1 MPALEKLR
9 FSNWENNMPNS
20 LRILRIVAPLFL
32 FSSTA
37 LTQPILALSVTGAQT
52 SSTSL
57 SSSGNTS
64 SGNTKELTD
73 RAQKFYQAGQF
84 DQAIQLWQQA
94 SQIHDQQGNLLGLSI
109 TLSNLS
115 LAHQKL
121 GQWQPATTTIAKSLE
136 IARALSP
143 NPTSQG
149 AIAQALDIQ
158 GNLQLV
164 MGKAEEAMTTWQ
176 QASAIYEQLG
186 DRPNQ
191 LRNTLNQAQ
200 ALKIQGFYR
209 RSRQSLEAVQ
219 STLSDVND
227 PLLKAIALHNYGDI
241 LIAVGELKLARK
253 PLEQSLKLLETTA
266 PEQTG
271 EELSTLYLSLGNL
284 ARLEADVEAA
294 KSFYKKSIQISETV
308 SKKASEKIS
317 GRSLLSLQANLNLFS
332 LIIESSEVFESDE
345 ILAAL
350 EMRSQVIAPTL
361 ASLAPSRDVIFARIN
376 YGENLLKATKSVS
389 ADKAKLLLRES
400 ATNLAEAVKQ
410 AKEINDDRATAYAL
424 GSLGSVYE
432 QSNQIEEA
440 QNLTQ
445 QALAIAQSINSP
457 DIAYRWQWQLGRIL
471 KAKNDIKGAILAY
484 TEAVNG
490 LRQIRSDLA
499 FVNPNVQFSFRE
511 SVEPVYRQLVSLL
524 LQDDPAGDK
533 QTNLLKAQSMIES
546 LQLAE
551 LVNFFRSD
559 CLTAAQVDIN
569 QVDRSAAVIYPILLE
584 DRLEVIISL
593 PNQPL
598 RHYSSP
604 VTATQV
610 DSLVAELRGNL
621 LEVSSDDYLPNSQK
635 LYDWLIR
642 PAESAIA
649 DSEIKTMVFVLDGSL
664 KNVPMAVLHDGK
676 QHLIENYS
684 IALTPGLQ
692 LIDPK
697 PIVKQKVTAL
707 VAGLTEA
714 RQGFSAL
721 PGVKGEL
728 QQINQQVPSSAVFLD
743 NSFTKSNLS
752 AMLTSLPF
760 PIIHLATHGN
770 FSSEAED
777 TYLLTYDG
785 RMTIENLNQLLR
797 SNSLS
802 AMQPVELL
810 ILSACQTAV
819 GDKRAALGLAGMAVR
834 AGARSTI
841 ASLWSV
847 NDEATSQFMIALY
860 QSLSSGNVTRAE
872 SLRFAQQS
880 LIKDKEHSHPYYW
893 APFILLG
900 NWL

>member
-9 FSNWENNMPNS
+9 FSNWENNMPKS

-37 LTQPILALSVTGAQT
+37 LTQPILALSVNGAQT

-64 SGNTKELTD
+64 SSNTKELAD
-73 RAQKFYQAGQF
+73 RAQKFYQSGRF
-84 DQAIQLWQQA
+84 DQAIQIWQQVN
-94 SQIHDQQGNLLGLSI
+94 QIHEQQGNLLELSI

-121 GQWQPATTTIAKSLE
+121 GQWQPATTMIAKSLE

-164 MGKAEEAMTTWQ
+164 MGKAEEAVTIWQ
-176 QASAIYEQLG
+176 QASALYEQLG

-191 LRNTLNQAQ
+191 LRNTLKQAQ

-209 RSRQSLEAVQ
+209 RSRQSLEVVQ

-241 LIAVGELKLARK
+241 LITVGELKLARN
-253 PLEQSLKLLETTA
+253 PLEQSLKLLETNP
-266 PEQTG
+266 PEKTG

-284 ARLEADVEAA
+284 ARLEADVKAA
-294 KSFYKKSIQISETV
+294 KSFYKKSIET
-308 SKKASEKIS
+308 SEKIS

-332 LIIESSEVFESDE
+332 LVIESSEVFESDE

-350 EMRSQVIAPTL
+350 EMRSQVIAPTF
-361 ASLAPSRDVIFARIN
+361 AALAPSRDVIFARIN
-376 YGENLLKATKSVS
+376 YGENLLKVTKSVS

-400 ATNLAEAVKQ
+400 ANNLAEAVKQ

-432 QSNQIEEA
+432 QSHQIQEA
-440 QNLTQ
+440 QNLTE

-524 LQDDPAGDK
+524 LQNDPAGDK

-598 RHYSSP
+598 RHYASP

-621 LEVSSDDYLPNSQK
+621 LEVSSEDYLPNSQK

-743 NSFTKSNLS
+743 TSFTKSNLS

-785 RMTIENLNQLLR
+785 RMTIDNLNQLLR

-802 AMQPVELL
+802 ATQPVELL

-880 LIKDKEHSHPYYW
+880 LIKDKDHSHPYYW

>member
-9 FSNWENNMPNS
+9 FSNWENNMPKS

-64 SGNTKELTD
+64 SSNTKELAD
-73 RAQKFYQAGQF
+73 RAQKFYQSGQF
-84 DQAIQLWQQA
+84 DQAIQLWQQV
-94 SQIHDQQGNLLGLSI
+94 SQIHEQQGNLLELSI

-121 GQWQPATTTIAKSLE
+121 GQWQPATTMIAKSLE

-164 MGKAEEAMTTWQ
+164 MGKAEEAVTIWQ
-176 QASAIYEQLG
+176 QASALYEQLG

-191 LRNTLNQAQ
+191 LRNTLKQAQ

-209 RSRQSLEAVQ
+209 RSRQSLEVVQ

-241 LIAVGELKLARK
+241 LITVGELKLARN
-253 PLEQSLKLLETTA
+253 PLEQSLKLLETNP
-266 PEQTG
+266 PEKTG

-284 ARLEADVEAA
+284 ARLEADVKAA
-294 KSFYKKSIQISETV
+294 KSFYKKSIET
-308 SKKASEKIS
+308 SEKIS

-332 LIIESSEVFESDE
+332 LVIESSEVFESDE

-350 EMRSQVIAPTL
+350 EMRSQVIAPTF
-361 ASLAPSRDVIFARIN
+361 AALAPSRDVIFARIN
-376 YGENLLKATKSVS
+376 YGENLLKVTKSVS

-400 ATNLAEAVKQ
+400 ANNLAEAVKQ

-432 QSNQIEEA
+432 QSHQIQEA
-440 QNLTQ
+440 QNLTE

-524 LQDDPAGDK
+524 LQNDPAGDK

-598 RHYSSP
+598 RHYASP

-621 LEVSSDDYLPNSQK
+621 LEVSSEDYLPNSQK

-743 NSFTKSNLS
+743 TSFTKSNLS

-785 RMTIENLNQLLR
+785 RMTIDNLNQLLR

-802 AMQPVELL
+802 ATQPVELL

-880 LIKDKEHSHPYYW
+880 LIKDKDHSHPYYW

>member
-1 MPALEKLR
+1 MKATAKFR

-20 LRILRIVAPLFL
+20 LRVLRIVVPLFL
-32 FSSTA
+32 FFITA
-37 LTQPILALSVTGAQT
+37 LAQPILALSVTGAQT
-52 SSTSL
+52 SSTNIP
-57 SSSGNTS
+57 SSGNL
-64 SGNTKELTD
+64 KELSD
-73 RAQKFYQAGQF
+73 RAQKFYQSGQF
-84 DQAIQLWQQA
+84 DQAIQLWQQV
-94 SQIHDQQGNLLGLSI
+94 SQSHEKQGNLLELSL

-121 GQWQPATTTIAKSLE
+121 GQWQPATTTISKSLE
-136 IARALSP
+136 IARTLSS
-143 NPTSQG
+143 NPKSQG

-158 GNLQLV
+158 GNLQLA
-164 MGKAEEAMTTWQ
+164 MGKAEQAIITWQ

-191 LRNTLNQAQ
+191 LRNSLKQSQ

-209 RSRQSLEAVQ
+209 RARQSLEAIQ

-253 PLEQSLKLLETTA
+253 PLEQSLALLETNT
-266 PEQTG
+266 PKQIG
-271 EELSTLYLSLGNL
+271 DELSSLYLSLGNL
-284 ARLEADVEAA
+284 SRLEANVKTA
-294 KSFYKKSIQISETV
+294 KSFYKKSLQIEE
-308 SKKASEKIS
+308 KAS

-332 LIIESSEVFESDE
+332 LLIESSEFFESDE
-345 ILAAL
+345 ILTAL
-350 EMRSQVIAPTL
+350 EMRSQVIDPIL
-361 ASLAPSRDVIFARIN
+361 ANLTPSRDVIFARIN
-376 YGENLLKATKSVS
+376 YGKNLLKVTKSVS
-389 ADKAKLLLRES
+389 ADKATLLIRES
-400 ATNLAEAVKQ
+400 ANNLAEAVKQ
-410 AKEINDDRATAYAL
+410 AKEINDDHALAYAL
-424 GSLGSVYE
+424 GSLGNVYE
-432 QSNQIEEA
+432 QSNQLEEA
-440 QNLTQ
+440 QKLTQ

-471 KAKNDIKGAILAY
+471 KAKRDIRGAVFAY

-511 SVEPVYRQLVSLL
+511 SVEPVYRELVSLL
-524 LQDDPAGDK
+524 LQDDPSSDK

-593 PNQPL
+593 PDQPL
-598 RHYSSP
+598 HHYASP
-604 VTATQV
+604 VTATEV
-610 DSLVAELRGNL
+610 DSLVDELRGSLIN
-621 LEVSSDDYLPNSQK
+621 VTSDDYLASSQK

-642 PAESAIA
+642 PAESAIV
-649 DSEIKTMVFVLDGSL
+649 DSKIKTLVFVLDGSL
-664 KNVPMAVLHDGK
+664 RNVPMAVLHDGK
-676 QHLIENYS
+676 QHLVETYS
-684 IALTPGLQ
+684 LALTPGLQ
-692 LIDPK
+692 LLDPQ
-697 PIVKQKVTAL
+697 PIVKQRVTAL
-707 VAGLTEA
+707 IAGLTEA
-714 RQGFSAL
+714 RQGFSSL
-721 PGVKGEL
+721 PSVKDEV
-728 QQINQQVPSSAVFLD
+728 QQISKQIPSSSVFID
-743 NSFTKSNLS
+743 NSFTKSNIAS
-752 AMLTSLPF
+752 MLTSFPF

-785 RMTIENLNQLLR
+785 KMTIDNLNQLLR
-797 SNSLS
+797 SNNLS
-802 AMQPVELL
+802 STQPVEIL
-810 ILSACQTAV
+810 ILSACQTAL
-819 GDKRAALGLAGMAVR
+819 GDKRAALGLAGMAIR

-860 QSLSSGNVTRAE
+860 QSLASGNVTRAE
-872 SLRFAQQS
+872 SLRLAQQS
-880 LIKDKEHSHPYYW
+880 LIKDKDHSHPYYW

>member
-9 FSNWENNMPNS
+9 FSNWENNMPKS

-37 LTQPILALSVTGAQT
+37 LTQPILALSVNGAQT

-64 SGNTKELTD
+64 SSNTKELAD
-73 RAQKFYQAGQF
+73 RAQKFYQSGQF
-84 DQAIQLWQQA
+84 DQAIQLWQQV
-94 SQIHDQQGNLLGLSI
+94 SQIHEQQGNLLELSI

-121 GQWQPATTTIAKSLE
+121 GQWQPATTMIAKSLE

-164 MGKAEEAMTTWQ
+164 MGKAEEAVTIWQ
-176 QASAIYEQLG
+176 QASALYEQLG

-191 LRNTLNQAQ
+191 LRNTLKQAQ

-209 RSRQSLEAVQ
+209 RSRQSLEVVQ

-241 LIAVGELKLARK
+241 LITVGELKLARN
-253 PLEQSLKLLETTA
+253 PLEQSLKLLETNP
-266 PEQTG
+266 PEKTG

-284 ARLEADVEAA
+284 ARLEADVKAA
-294 KSFYKKSIQISETV
+294 KSFYKKSIET
-308 SKKASEKIS
+308 SEKIS

-332 LIIESSEVFESDE
+332 LVIESSEVFESDE

-350 EMRSQVIAPTL
+350 EMRSQVIAPTF
-361 ASLAPSRDVIFARIN
+361 AALAPSRDVIFARIN
-376 YGENLLKATKSVS
+376 YGENLLKVTKSVS

-400 ATNLAEAVKQ
+400 ANNLAEAVKQ

-432 QSNQIEEA
+432 QSHQIQEA
-440 QNLTQ
+440 QNLTE

-524 LQDDPAGDK
+524 LQNDPAGDK

-598 RHYSSP
+598 RHYASP

-621 LEVSSDDYLPNSQK
+621 LEVSSEDYLPNSQK

-743 NSFTKSNLS
+743 TSFTKSNLS

-785 RMTIENLNQLLR
+785 RMTIDNLNQLLR

-802 AMQPVELL
+802 ATQPVELL

-880 LIKDKEHSHPYYW
+880 LIKDKDHSHPYYW

>member
-9 FSNWENNMPNS
+9 FSNWENNMPKS

-37 LTQPILALSVTGAQT
+37 LTQPILALSVNGAQT

-64 SGNTKELTD
+64 SSNTKELAD
-73 RAQKFYQAGQF
+73 RAQKFYQSGQF
-84 DQAIQLWQQA
+84 DQAIQLWQQV
-94 SQIHDQQGNLLGLSI
+94 SQIHEQQGNLLELSI

-164 MGKAEEAMTTWQ
+164 MGKAEEAVTIWQ
-176 QASAIYEQLG
+176 QASALYEQLG

-191 LRNTLNQAQ
+191 LRNTLKQAQ

-209 RSRQSLEAVQ
+209 RSRQSLEVVQ

-241 LIAVGELKLARK
+241 LITVGELKLARN
-253 PLEQSLKLLETTA
+253 PLEQSLKLLETNP
-266 PEQTG
+266 PEKTG

-284 ARLEADVEAA
+284 ARLEADVKAA
-294 KSFYKKSIQISETV
+294 KSFYKKSIET
-308 SKKASEKIS
+308 SEKIS

-332 LIIESSEVFESDE
+332 LVIESSEVFESDE

-350 EMRSQVIAPTL
+350 EMRSQVIAPTF
-361 ASLAPSRDVIFARIN
+361 AALAPSRDVIFARIN
-376 YGENLLKATKSVS
+376 YGENLLKVTKSVS

-400 ATNLAEAVKQ
+400 ANNLAEAVKQ

-432 QSNQIEEA
+432 QSHQIQEA
-440 QNLTQ
+440 QNLTE

-524 LQDDPAGDK
+524 LQNDPAGDK

-598 RHYSSP
+598 RHYASP

-621 LEVSSDDYLPNSQK
+621 LEVSSEDYLPNSQK

-743 NSFTKSNLS
+743 TSFTKSNLS

-785 RMTIENLNQLLR
+785 RMTIDNLNQLLR

-802 AMQPVELL
+802 ATQPVELL

-880 LIKDKEHSHPYYW
+880 LIKDKDHSHPYYW

>member
-1 MPALEKLR
+1 M
-9 FSNWENNMPNS
+9 
-20 LRILRIVAPLFL
+20 
-32 FSSTA
+32 
-37 LTQPILALSVTGAQT
+37 
-52 SSTSL
+52 
-57 SSSGNTS
+57 
-64 SGNTKELTD
+64 
-73 RAQKFYQAGQF
+73 
-84 DQAIQLWQQA
+84 
-94 SQIHDQQGNLLGLSI
+94 
-109 TLSNLS
+109 
-115 LAHQKL
+115 
-121 GQWQPATTTIAKSLE
+121 
-136 IARALSP
+136 
-143 NPTSQG
+143 
-149 AIAQALDIQ
+149 
-158 GNLQLV
+158 
-164 MGKAEEAMTTWQ
+164 
-176 QASAIYEQLG
+176 
-186 DRPNQ
+186 
-191 LRNTLNQAQ
+191 
-200 ALKIQGFYR
+200 
-209 RSRQSLEAVQ
+209 
-219 STLSDVND
+219 SDVND

-241 LIAVGELKLARK
+241 LITVGELKLARN
-253 PLEQSLKLLETTA
+253 PLEQSLKLLETNP
-266 PEQTG
+266 PEKTG

-284 ARLEADVEAA
+284 ARLEADVKAA
-294 KSFYKKSIQISETV
+294 KSFYKKSIET
-308 SKKASEKIS
+308 SEKIS

-332 LIIESSEVFESDE
+332 LVIESSEVFESDE

-350 EMRSQVIAPTL
+350 EMRSQVIAPTF
-361 ASLAPSRDVIFARIN
+361 AALAPSRDVIFARIN
-376 YGENLLKATKSVS
+376 YGENLLKVTKSVS

-400 ATNLAEAVKQ
+400 ANNLAEAVKQ

-432 QSNQIEEA
+432 QSHQIQEA
-440 QNLTQ
+440 QNLTE

-524 LQDDPAGDK
+524 LQNDPAGDK

-598 RHYSSP
+598 RHYASP

-621 LEVSSDDYLPNSQK
+621 LEVSSEDYLPNSQK

-743 NSFTKSNLS
+743 TSFTKSNLS

-785 RMTIENLNQLLR
+785 RMTIDNLNQLLR

-802 AMQPVELL
+802 ATQPVELL

-880 LIKDKEHSHPYYW
+880 LIKDKDHSHPYYW

>member
-1 MPALEKLR
+1 
-9 FSNWENNMPNS
+9 MPNS

-64 SGNTKELTD
+64 SGNTKELAD
-73 RAQKFYQAGQF
+73 HAQKFYQSGQF
-84 DQAIQLWQQA
+84 DQAIQLWQQV
-94 SQIHDQQGNLLGLSI
+94 SQIHEQQGNLLELSI

-176 QASAIYEQLG
+176 QASALYAQLG

-191 LRNTLNQAQ
+191 LRNTLKQAQ

-209 RSRQSLEAVQ
+209 RSRQNLEAVQ

-241 LIAVGELKLARK
+241 LITVGELKLARK
-253 PLEQSLKLLETTA
+253 PLEQSLKLLETNA
-266 PEQTG
+266 PEKTG

-294 KSFYKKSIQISETV
+294 KSFYKKSIQKSE
-308 SKKASEKIS
+308 KASEKIA

-332 LIIESSEVFESDE
+332 LVIESSEVFESDE

-350 EMRSQVIAPTL
+350 EMRSQVIAPTF

-389 ADKAKLLLRES
+389 PDKAKVLLRES
-400 ATNLAEAVKQ
+400 ANNLAEAVKQ
-410 AKEINDDRATAYAL
+410 AKEINDNRAIAYAL

-524 LQDDPAGDK
+524 LQDDPTGDK
-533 QTNLLKAQSMIES
+533 STNLLKAQSMIES

-598 RHYSSP
+598 RHYASP
-604 VTATQV
+604 VTSTQV

-621 LEVSSDDYLPNSQK
+621 LEASSEDYLPNSQK

-642 PAESAIA
+642 PAEGAIA
-649 DSEIKTMVFVLDGSL
+649 DSKIKTMVFVLDGSL

-676 QHLIENYS
+676 QHLIQAYS

-707 VAGLTEA
+707 IAGLTEA

-721 PGVKGEL
+721 PSVKGEL
-728 QQINQQVPSSAVFLD
+728 QQINKQIPSSAVFLD

-770 FSSEAED
+770 FSSEAQD

-802 AMQPVELL
+802 ATQPVELL

-860 QSLSSGNVTRAE
+860 QSLSSGDVTRAE

>member
-1 MPALEKLR
+1 M
-9 FSNWENNMPNS
+9 
-20 LRILRIVAPLFL
+20 
-32 FSSTA
+32 
-37 LTQPILALSVTGAQT
+37 
-52 SSTSL
+52 
-57 SSSGNTS
+57 
-64 SGNTKELTD
+64 
-73 RAQKFYQAGQF
+73 
-84 DQAIQLWQQA
+84 
-94 SQIHDQQGNLLGLSI
+94 
-109 TLSNLS
+109 
-115 LAHQKL
+115 
-121 GQWQPATTTIAKSLE
+121 
-136 IARALSP
+136 
-143 NPTSQG
+143 
-149 AIAQALDIQ
+149 
-158 GNLQLV
+158 
-164 MGKAEEAMTTWQ
+164 
-176 QASAIYEQLG
+176 
-186 DRPNQ
+186 
-191 LRNTLNQAQ
+191 
-200 ALKIQGFYR
+200 
-209 RSRQSLEAVQ
+209 
-219 STLSDVND
+219 SDVND

-241 LIAVGELKLARK
+241 LITVGELKLARN
-253 PLEQSLKLLETTA
+253 PLEQSLKLLETNP
-266 PEQTG
+266 PEKTG

-284 ARLEADVEAA
+284 ARLEADVKAA
-294 KSFYKKSIQISETV
+294 KSFYKKSIET
-308 SKKASEKIS
+308 SEKIS

-332 LIIESSEVFESDE
+332 LVIESSEVFESDE

-350 EMRSQVIAPTL
+350 EMRSQVIAPTF
-361 ASLAPSRDVIFARIN
+361 AALAPSRDVIFARIN
-376 YGENLLKATKSVS
+376 YGENLLKVTKSVS

-400 ATNLAEAVKQ
+400 ANNLAEAVKQ

-432 QSNQIEEA
+432 QSHQIQEA
-440 QNLTQ
+440 QNLTE

-524 LQDDPAGDK
+524 LQNDPAGDK

-598 RHYSSP
+598 RHYASP

-621 LEVSSDDYLPNSQK
+621 LEVSSEDYLPNSQK

-743 NSFTKSNLS
+743 TSFTKSNLS

-785 RMTIENLNQLLR
+785 RMTIDNLNQLLR

-802 AMQPVELL
+802 ATQPVELL

-847 NDEATSQFMIALY
+847 NDGVRPPSDNPL
-860 QSLSSGNVTRAE
+860 
-872 SLRFAQQS
+872 LRKRS
-880 LIKDKEHSHPYYW
+880 ELR
-893 APFILLG
+893 
-900 NWL
+900 

>member
-1 MPALEKLR
+1 MKATAKFR

-20 LRILRIVAPLFL
+20 LRVLRIVVPLFL
-32 FSSTA
+32 FFITA
-37 LTQPILALSVTGAQT
+37 LAQPILALSVTGAQT
-52 SSTSL
+52 SSTNIP
-57 SSSGNTS
+57 SSGNL
-64 SGNTKELTD
+64 KELSD
-73 RAQKFYQAGQF
+73 RAQKFYQSGQF
-84 DQAIQLWQQA
+84 DQAIQLWQQV
-94 SQIHDQQGNLLGLSI
+94 SQSHEKQGNLLELSL

-121 GQWQPATTTIAKSLE
+121 GQWQPATTTISKSLE
-136 IARALSP
+136 IARTLSS
-143 NPTSQG
+143 NPKSQG

-158 GNLQLV
+158 GNLQLA
-164 MGKAEEAMTTWQ
+164 MGKAEQAIITWQ

-191 LRNTLNQAQ
+191 LRNSLKQSQ

-209 RSRQSLEAVQ
+209 RARQSLEAIQ

-253 PLEQSLKLLETTA
+253 PLEQSLALLETNT
-266 PEQTG
+266 PKQIG
-271 EELSTLYLSLGNL
+271 DELSSLYLSLGNL
-284 ARLEADVEAA
+284 SRLEANVKTA
-294 KSFYKKSIQISETV
+294 KSFYKKSLQIEE
-308 SKKASEKIS
+308 KAS

-332 LIIESSEVFESDE
+332 LLIESSEFFESDE
-345 ILAAL
+345 ILTAL
-350 EMRSQVIAPTL
+350 EMRSQVIDPIL
-361 ASLAPSRDVIFARIN
+361 ANLTPSRDVIFARIN
-376 YGENLLKATKSVS
+376 YGKNLLKVTKSVS
-389 ADKAKLLLRES
+389 ADKATLLIRES
-400 ATNLAEAVKQ
+400 ANNLAEAVKQ
-410 AKEINDDRATAYAL
+410 AKEINNDHALAYAL
-424 GSLGSVYE
+424 GSLGNVYE
-432 QSNQIEEA
+432 QSNQLEEA
-440 QNLTQ
+440 QKLTQ

-471 KAKNDIKGAILAY
+471 KAKRDIRGAVFAY

-511 SVEPVYRQLVSLL
+511 SVEPVYRELVSLL
-524 LQDDPAGDK
+524 LQDDPSSDK

-593 PNQPL
+593 PDQPL
-598 RHYSSP
+598 RHYASA
-604 VTATQV
+604 VTATEV
-610 DSLVAELRGNL
+610 DSLVDELRGSLIN
-621 LEVSSDDYLPNSQK
+621 VTSDDYLASSQK

-642 PAESAIA
+642 PAESAIV
-649 DSEIKTMVFVLDGSL
+649 DSKIKTLVFVLDGSL
-664 KNVPMAVLHDGK
+664 RNVPMAVLHDGK
-676 QHLIENYS
+676 QHLVETYS
-684 IALTPGLQ
+684 LALTPGLQ
-692 LIDPK
+692 LLDPQ
-697 PIVKQKVTAL
+697 PIVKQRVTAL
-707 VAGLTEA
+707 IAGLTEA
-714 RQGFSAL
+714 RQGFSSL
-721 PGVKGEL
+721 PSVKDEV
-728 QQINQQVPSSAVFLD
+728 QQISKQIPSSSVFID
-743 NSFTKSNLS
+743 NSFTKSNIAS
-752 AMLTSLPF
+752 MLTSFPF

-785 RMTIENLNQLLR
+785 KMTIDNLNQLLR
-797 SNSLS
+797 SNNLS
-802 AMQPVELL
+802 STQPVEIL
-810 ILSACQTAV
+810 ILSACQTAL
-819 GDKRAALGLAGMAVR
+819 GDKRAALGLAGMAIR

-860 QSLSSGNVTRAE
+860 QSLASGNVTRAE
-872 SLRFAQQS
+872 SLRLAQQS
-880 LIKDKEHSHPYYW
+880 LIKDKVHSHPYYW

>member
-1 MPALEKLR
+1 MKATAKFR

-20 LRILRIVAPLFL
+20 LRVLRIVVPLFL
-32 FSSTA
+32 FFITA
-37 LTQPILALSVTGAQT
+37 LAQPILALSVTGAQT
-52 SSTSL
+52 SSTNIP
-57 SSSGNTS
+57 SSGNL
-64 SGNTKELTD
+64 KELSD
-73 RAQKFYQAGQF
+73 RAQKFYQSGQF
-84 DQAIQLWQQA
+84 DQAIQLWQQV
-94 SQIHDQQGNLLGLSI
+94 SQSHEKQGNLLELSL

-121 GQWQPATTTIAKSLE
+121 GQWQPATTTISKSLE
-136 IARALSP
+136 IARTLSS
-143 NPTSQG
+143 NPKSQG

-158 GNLQLV
+158 GNLQLA
-164 MGKAEEAMTTWQ
+164 MGKAEQAIITWQ

-191 LRNTLNQAQ
+191 LRNSLKQSQ

-209 RSRQSLEAVQ
+209 RARQSLEAIQ

-253 PLEQSLKLLETTA
+253 PLEQSLALLETNT
-266 PEQTG
+266 PKQIG
-271 EELSTLYLSLGNL
+271 DELSSLYLSLGNL
-284 ARLEADVEAA
+284 SRLEANVKTA
-294 KSFYKKSIQISETV
+294 KSFYKKSLQIEE
-308 SKKASEKIS
+308 KAS

-332 LIIESSEVFESDE
+332 LLIESSEFFESDE
-345 ILAAL
+345 ILTAL
-350 EMRSQVIAPTL
+350 EMRSQVIDPIL
-361 ASLAPSRDVIFARIN
+361 ANLTPSRDVIFARIN
-376 YGENLLKATKSVS
+376 YGKNLLKVTKSVS
-389 ADKAKLLLRES
+389 ADKATLLIRES
-400 ATNLAEAVKQ
+400 ANNLAEAVKQ
-410 AKEINDDRATAYAL
+410 AKEINNDHALAYAL
-424 GSLGSVYE
+424 GSLGNVYE
-432 QSNQIEEA
+432 QSNQLEEA
-440 QNLTQ
+440 QKLTQ

-471 KAKNDIKGAILAY
+471 KAKRDIRGAVFAY

-511 SVEPVYRQLVSLL
+511 SVEPVYRELVSLL
-524 LQDDPAGDK
+524 LQDDPSSDK

-593 PNQPL
+593 PDQPL
-598 RHYSSP
+598 HHYASP
-604 VTATQV
+604 VTATEV
-610 DSLVAELRGNL
+610 DSLVDELRGSLIN
-621 LEVSSDDYLPNSQK
+621 VTSDDYLASSQK

-642 PAESAIA
+642 PAESAIV
-649 DSEIKTMVFVLDGSL
+649 DSKIKTLVFVLDGSL
-664 KNVPMAVLHDGK
+664 RNVPMAVLHDGK
-676 QHLIENYS
+676 QHLVETYS
-684 IALTPGLQ
+684 LALTPGLQ
-692 LIDPK
+692 LLDPQ
-697 PIVKQKVTAL
+697 PIVKQRVTAL
-707 VAGLTEA
+707 IAGLTEA
-714 RQGFSAL
+714 RQGFSSL
-721 PGVKGEL
+721 PSVKDEV
-728 QQINQQVPSSAVFLD
+728 QQISKQIPSSSVFID
-743 NSFTKSNLS
+743 NSFTKSNIAS
-752 AMLTSLPF
+752 MLTSFPF

-785 RMTIENLNQLLR
+785 KMTIDNLNQLLR
-797 SNSLS
+797 SNNLS
-802 AMQPVELL
+802 STQPVEIL
-810 ILSACQTAV
+810 ILSACQTAL
-819 GDKRAALGLAGMAVR
+819 GDKRAALGLAGMAIR

-860 QSLSSGNVTRAE
+860 QSLASGNVTRAE
-872 SLRFAQQS
+872 SLRLAQQS
-880 LIKDKEHSHPYYW
+880 LIKDKDHSHPYYW

>member
-1 MPALEKLR
+1 M
-9 FSNWENNMPNS
+9 
-20 LRILRIVAPLFL
+20 
-32 FSSTA
+32 
-37 LTQPILALSVTGAQT
+37 
-52 SSTSL
+52 
-57 SSSGNTS
+57 
-64 SGNTKELTD
+64 
-73 RAQKFYQAGQF
+73 
-84 DQAIQLWQQA
+84 
-94 SQIHDQQGNLLGLSI
+94 
-109 TLSNLS
+109 
-115 LAHQKL
+115 
-121 GQWQPATTTIAKSLE
+121 
-136 IARALSP
+136 
-143 NPTSQG
+143 
-149 AIAQALDIQ
+149 
-158 GNLQLV
+158 
-164 MGKAEEAMTTWQ
+164 
-176 QASAIYEQLG
+176 
-186 DRPNQ
+186 
-191 LRNTLNQAQ
+191 
-200 ALKIQGFYR
+200 
-209 RSRQSLEAVQ
+209 
-219 STLSDVND
+219 
-227 PLLKAIALHNYGDI
+227 
-241 LIAVGELKLARK
+241 
-253 PLEQSLKLLETTA
+253 
-266 PEQTG
+266 
-271 EELSTLYLSLGNL
+271 
-284 ARLEADVEAA
+284 
-294 KSFYKKSIQISETV
+294 
-308 SKKASEKIS
+308 
-317 GRSLLSLQANLNLFS
+317 
-332 LIIESSEVFESDE
+332 
-345 ILAAL
+345 
-350 EMRSQVIAPTL
+350 
-361 ASLAPSRDVIFARIN
+361 
-376 YGENLLKATKSVS
+376 
-389 ADKAKLLLRES
+389 
-400 ATNLAEAVKQ
+400 
-410 AKEINDDRATAYAL
+410 
-424 GSLGSVYE
+424 
-432 QSNQIEEA
+432 
-440 QNLTQ
+440 TQ

-593 PNQPL
+593 PDQPL
-598 RHYSSP
+598 RHYASP

-610 DSLVAELRGNL
+610 DNLVAELRGNL

-880 LIKDKEHSHPYYW
+880 LIKNKDHSHPYYW

>member
-1 MPALEKLR
+1 MKATAKFR

-20 LRILRIVAPLFL
+20 LRVLRIVVPLFL
-32 FSSTA
+32 FFITA
-37 LTQPILALSVTGAQT
+37 LAQPILALSVTGAQT
-52 SSTSL
+52 SSTNIP
-57 SSSGNTS
+57 SSGNL
-64 SGNTKELTD
+64 KELSD
-73 RAQKFYQAGQF
+73 RAQKFYQSGQF
-84 DQAIQLWQQA
+84 DQAIQLWQQV
-94 SQIHDQQGNLLGLSI
+94 SQSHEKQGNLLELSL

-121 GQWQPATTTIAKSLE
+121 GQWQPATTTISKSLE
-136 IARALSP
+136 IARTLSS
-143 NPTSQG
+143 NPKSQG

-158 GNLQLV
+158 GNLQLA
-164 MGKAEEAMTTWQ
+164 MGKAEQAIITWQ

-186 DRPNQ
+186 DRTNQ
-191 LRNTLNQAQ
+191 LRNSLKQSQ

-209 RSRQSLEAVQ
+209 RARQSLEAIQ

-253 PLEQSLKLLETTA
+253 PLEQSLALLETNT
-266 PEQTG
+266 PKQIG
-271 EELSTLYLSLGNL
+271 DELSSLYLSLGNL
-284 ARLEADVEAA
+284 SRLEANVKTA
-294 KSFYKKSIQISETV
+294 KSFYKKSLQIEE
-308 SKKASEKIS
+308 KAS

-332 LIIESSEVFESDE
+332 LLIESSEFFESDE
-345 ILAAL
+345 ILTAL
-350 EMRSQVIAPTL
+350 EMRSQVIDPIL
-361 ASLAPSRDVIFARIN
+361 ANLTPSRDVIFARIN
-376 YGENLLKATKSVS
+376 YGKNLLKVTKSVS
-389 ADKAKLLLRES
+389 ADKATLLIRES
-400 ATNLAEAVKQ
+400 ANNLAEAVKQ
-410 AKEINDDRATAYAL
+410 AKEINNDHALAYAL
-424 GSLGSVYE
+424 GSLGNVYE
-432 QSNQIEEA
+432 QSNQLEEA
-440 QNLTQ
+440 QKLTQ

-471 KAKNDIKGAILAY
+471 KAKRDIRGAVFAY

-511 SVEPVYRQLVSLL
+511 SVEPVYRELVSLL
-524 LQDDPAGDK
+524 LQDDPSSDK

-593 PNQPL
+593 PDQPL
-598 RHYSSP
+598 HHYASP
-604 VTATQV
+604 VTATEV
-610 DSLVAELRGNL
+610 DSLVDELRGSLIN
-621 LEVSSDDYLPNSQK
+621 VTSDDYLASSQK

-642 PAESAIA
+642 PAESAIV
-649 DSEIKTMVFVLDGSL
+649 DSKIKTLVFVLDGSL
-664 KNVPMAVLHDGK
+664 RNVPMAVLHDGK
-676 QHLIENYS
+676 QHLVETYS
-684 IALTPGLQ
+684 LALTPGLQ
-692 LIDPK
+692 LLDPQ
-697 PIVKQKVTAL
+697 PIVKQRVTAL
-707 VAGLTEA
+707 IAGLTEA
-714 RQGFSAL
+714 RQGFSSL
-721 PGVKGEL
+721 PSVKDEV
-728 QQINQQVPSSAVFLD
+728 QQISKQIPSSSVFID
-743 NSFTKSNLS
+743 NSFTKSNIAS
-752 AMLTSLPF
+752 MLTSFPF

-785 RMTIENLNQLLR
+785 KMTIDNLNQLLR
-797 SNSLS
+797 SNNLS
-802 AMQPVELL
+802 STQPVEIL
-810 ILSACQTAV
+810 ILSACQTAL
-819 GDKRAALGLAGMAVR
+819 GDKRAALGLAGMAIR

-860 QSLSSGNVTRAE
+860 QSLASGNVTRAE
-872 SLRFAQQS
+872 SLRLAQQS
-880 LIKDKEHSHPYYW
+880 LIKDKDHSHPYYW

>member
-1 MPALEKLR
+1 
-9 FSNWENNMPNS
+9 
-20 LRILRIVAPLFL
+20 
-32 FSSTA
+32 
-37 LTQPILALSVTGAQT
+37 
-52 SSTSL
+52 
-57 SSSGNTS
+57 
-64 SGNTKELTD
+64 
-73 RAQKFYQAGQF
+73 
-84 DQAIQLWQQA
+84 
-94 SQIHDQQGNLLGLSI
+94 
-109 TLSNLS
+109 
-115 LAHQKL
+115 
-121 GQWQPATTTIAKSLE
+121 
-136 IARALSP
+136 
-143 NPTSQG
+143 
-149 AIAQALDIQ
+149 
-158 GNLQLV
+158 
-164 MGKAEEAMTTWQ
+164 
-176 QASAIYEQLG
+176 
-186 DRPNQ
+186 
-191 LRNTLNQAQ
+191 
-200 ALKIQGFYR
+200 
-209 RSRQSLEAVQ
+209 
-219 STLSDVND
+219 LSDVND

-241 LIAVGELKLARK
+241 LITVGELKLARN
-253 PLEQSLKLLETTA
+253 PLEQSLKLLETNP
-266 PEQTG
+266 PEKTG

-284 ARLEADVEAA
+284 ARLEADVKAA
-294 KSFYKKSIQISETV
+294 KSFYKKSIET
-308 SKKASEKIS
+308 SEKIS

-332 LIIESSEVFESDE
+332 LVIESSEVFESDE

-350 EMRSQVIAPTL
+350 EMRSQVIAPTF
-361 ASLAPSRDVIFARIN
+361 AALAPSRDVIFARIN
-376 YGENLLKATKSVS
+376 YGENLLKVTKSVS

-400 ATNLAEAVKQ
+400 ANNLAEAVKQ

-432 QSNQIEEA
+432 QSHQIQEA
-440 QNLTQ
+440 QNLTE

-524 LQDDPAGDK
+524 LQNDPAGDK

-598 RHYSSP
+598 RHYASP

-621 LEVSSDDYLPNSQK
+621 LEVSSEDYLPNSQK

-743 NSFTKSNLS
+743 TSFTKSNLS

-785 RMTIENLNQLLR
+785 RMTIDNLNQLLR

-802 AMQPVELL
+802 ATQPVELL

-847 NDEATSQFMIALY
+847 NDGVRPPSDNPL
-860 QSLSSGNVTRAE
+860 
-872 SLRFAQQS
+872 LRKRS
-880 LIKDKEHSHPYYW
+880 ELR
-893 APFILLG
+893 
-900 NWL
+900 

>member
-1 MPALEKLR
+1 
-9 FSNWENNMPNS
+9 
-20 LRILRIVAPLFL
+20 
-32 FSSTA
+32 
-37 LTQPILALSVTGAQT
+37 
-52 SSTSL
+52 STSL

-64 SGNTKELTD
+64 SSNTKELAD
-73 RAQKFYQAGQF
+73 RAQKFYQSGQF
-84 DQAIQLWQQA
+84 DQAIQLWQQV
-94 SQIHDQQGNLLGLSI
+94 SQIHEQQGNLLELSI

-164 MGKAEEAMTTWQ
+164 MGKAEEAVTIWQ
-176 QASAIYEQLG
+176 QASALYEQLG

-191 LRNTLNQAQ
+191 LRNTLKQAQ

-209 RSRQSLEAVQ
+209 RSRQSLEVVQ

-241 LIAVGELKLARK
+241 LITVGELKLARN
-253 PLEQSLKLLETTA
+253 PLEQSLKLLETNP
-266 PEQTG
+266 PEKTG

-284 ARLEADVEAA
+284 ARLEADVKAA
-294 KSFYKKSIQISETV
+294 KSFYKKSIET
-308 SKKASEKIS
+308 SEKIS

-332 LIIESSEVFESDE
+332 LVIESSEVFESDE

-350 EMRSQVIAPTL
+350 EMRSQVIAPTF
-361 ASLAPSRDVIFARIN
+361 AALAPSRDVIFARIN
-376 YGENLLKATKSVS
+376 YGENLLKVTKSVS

-400 ATNLAEAVKQ
+400 ANNLAEAVKQ

-432 QSNQIEEA
+432 QSHQIQEA
-440 QNLTQ
+440 QNLTE

-524 LQDDPAGDK
+524 LQNDPAGDK

-598 RHYSSP
+598 RHYASP

-621 LEVSSDDYLPNSQK
+621 LEVSSEDYLPNSQK

-743 NSFTKSNLS
+743 TSFTKSNLS

-785 RMTIENLNQLLR
+785 RMTIDNLNQLLR

-802 AMQPVELL
+802 ATQPVELL

-880 LIKDKEHSHPYYW
+880 LIKDKDHSHPYYW